1 MKGDKI
7 IVQPHHEAAA
17 RRIAKLILPEI
28 RSASGAFIVTIAGE
42 SGAGKS
48 EIASALAAA
57 LSEQGVTTVILQQD
71 DYFVYPP
78 KTNAAMRRKDIG
90 WVGPGEVRLDVM
102 DENLR
107 QIRSGAARIV
117 KPLVDY
123 EADSIGQ
130 ESVALSGV
138 DAILV
143 EGTYTTLLENVHRRV
158 FIDRTHIDTRQDR
171 AARGREAQDDFLE
184 RVLAI
189 EHEIIAAHQS
199 RADIIV
205 TRDYGVRRNEPE
217 SR

>member
-1 MKGDKI
+1 MK
-7 IVQPHHEAAA
+7 
-17 RRIAKLILPEI
+17 
-28 RSASGAFIVTIAGE
+28 
-42 SGAGKS
+42 
-48 EIASALAAA
+48 
-57 LSEQGVTTVILQQD
+57 TVILQQD

-107 QIRSGAARIV
+107 QIGSGAAKIV

-123 EADSIGQ
+123 DADSIGE
-130 ESVALSGV
+130 ESVAVTGV